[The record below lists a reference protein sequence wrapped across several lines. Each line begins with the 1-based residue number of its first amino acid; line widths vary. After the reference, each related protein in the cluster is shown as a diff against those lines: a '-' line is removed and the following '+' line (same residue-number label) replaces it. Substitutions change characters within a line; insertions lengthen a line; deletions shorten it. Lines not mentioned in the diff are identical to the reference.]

1 MYKRLRKFFPG
12 AMRYQILRLG
22 FILKAKRGVVA
33 DKMQK
38 EEDSRQ
44 LAEIRQQIAD
54 SIHSKTDNRGT
65 DK

>member
-1 MYKRLRKFFPG
+1 
-12 AMRYQILRLG
+12 MRYQILRLG

-44 LAEIRQQIAD
+44 LAEIRQQIAE
-54 SIHSKTDNRGT
+54 SIHSKTDNRRT